1 MSKKNVTFDDIAK
14 YTGFSKTTVSRYF
27 NNPNSLTLKNQQIIA
42 DALVALDYKEN
53 KVARILANGNTEFIG
68 VIVPNLY
75 LHYYS
80 EMLNLILSTY
90 EEYGYKFLVFVGDE
104 NKNIERQ
111 YISELLAYKIEGMI
125 ILSHTMSSKELAS
138 YNIPIV
144 TIEREDEYVC
154 SVNTD
159 NYMGAVQAASLL
171 IKSGCDILLHI
182 NSPVPENVPAYGRIK
197 GFEDICSERNVAH
210 DVILTQLGNTFEE
223 NKEKLTQLVDE
234 IEAKYPDQKKGI
246 FISNDTHAN
255 ILLNIL
261 IRKYGTLPDNYSIVG
276 FDNSPIC
283 NEAVIPI
290 STVGQQ
296 SEVIADEAMKLL
308 VMQMNER
315 KKRRPTPLKEP
326 IHKVVTPILFRRET
340 TKIE

>member
-1 MSKKNVTFDDIAK
+1 MGKKNVTFDDIAK

-27 NNPNSLTLKNQQIIA
+27 NNPDSLTLKNQQIIA

-80 EMLNLILSTY
+80 EMLNRILSTY

-104 NKNIERQ
+104 KKNVERQ

-125 ILSHTMSSKELAS
+125 ILSHTIPSKELAS

-197 GFEDICSERNVAH
+197 GFEDICSDCNVQH
-210 DVILTQLGNTFEE
+210 NVILTQLGSTFEE
-223 NKEKLTQLVDE
+223 NKENLTQLVDE
-234 IEAKYPDQKKGI
+234 IEDKYPDQKKGI
-246 FISNDTHAN
+246 FVSNDTHSN

-296 SEVIADEAMKLL
+296 SELIADEAMKLL

-315 KKRRPTPLKEP
+315 KKRKPVPLKEP
-326 IHKVVTPILFRRET
+326 IHKIVTPILIRRET
-340 TKIE
+340 TR

>member
-27 NNPNSLTLKNQQIIA
+27 NNPDSLTLKNQQIIA

-80 EMLNLILSTY
+80 EMLNRILSTY

-125 ILSHTMSSKELAS
+125 ILSHTISSKELAS

-197 GFEDICSERNVAH
+197 GFEDICSEHNVVH

-234 IEAKYPDQKKGI
+234 IEDKYPNQKKGI

-261 IRKYGTLPDNYSIVG
+261 IRKYGTLPDDYSIVG

-296 SEVIADEAMKLL
+296 SEIIADEAMKLL

-315 KKRRPTPLKEP
+315 KKRKPVPLKEP
-326 IHKVVTPILFRRET
+326 IHKIVTPILIRRET
-340 TKIE
+340 TM

>member
-27 NNPNSLTLKNQQIIA
+27 NNPDSLTLKNQQIIA

-125 ILSHTMSSKELAS
+125 ILSHTISSKELAS

-197 GFEDICSERNVAH
+197 GFEDICSARNVAH

-296 SEVIADEAMKLL
+296 SESIADEAMKLL

-315 KKRRPTPLKEP
+315 KKRKPVPLKEP
-326 IHKVVTPILFRRET
+326 IHKIVTPILIRRET
-340 TKIE
+340 TM

>member
-1 MSKKNVTFDDIAK
+1 MGKKNVTFDDIAK

-27 NNPNSLTLKNQQIIA
+27 NNPDSLTLKNQQIIA

-80 EMLNLILSTY
+80 EMLNRILSTY

-104 NKNIERQ
+104 KKNVERQ

-125 ILSHTMSSKELAS
+125 ILSHTIPSKELAS

-197 GFEDICSERNVAH
+197 GFEDICSDCNVKH
-210 DVILTQLGNTFEE
+210 NVILTQLGSTFEE
-223 NKEKLTQLVDE
+223 NKENLTKLVDE
-234 IEAKYPDQKKGI
+234 IEDKYPDQKKGI
-246 FISNDTHAN
+246 FVSNDTHAN

-296 SEVIADEAMKLL
+296 SELIADEAMKLL

-315 KKRRPTPLKEP
+315 KKRKPVPLKEP
-326 IHKVVTPILFRRET
+326 IHKIVTPILIRRET
-340 TKIE
+340 TR

>member
-1 MSKKNVTFDDIAK
+1 MNKKNVTFDDIAK

-27 NNPNSLTLKNQQIIA
+27 NNPDSLTLKNQQIIA

-80 EMLNLILSTY
+80 EMLNRILSTY

-125 ILSHTMSSKELAS
+125 ILSHTISSKELAS

-197 GFEDICSERNVAH
+197 GFEDICSERNVVH

-234 IEAKYPDQKKGI
+234 IEDKYPNKKKGI
-246 FISNDTHAN
+246 FMSNDTHAN

-276 FDNSPIC
+276 FDNSPVS

-290 STVGQQ
+290 STIGQQ

-315 KKRRPTPLKEP
+315 KKRKPVPLKEP
-326 IHKVVTPILFRRET
+326 IHKIVTPILIRRET
-340 TKIE
+340 TM

>member
-14 YTGFSKTTVSRYF
+14 YTGFSKTTISRYF

-80 EMLNLILSTY
+80 EMLNRILSTY
-90 EEYGYKFLVFVGDE
+90 EDYGYKFLVFVGDE

-125 ILSHTMSSKELAS
+125 ILSHTISSKELAS

-197 GFEDICSERNVAH
+197 GFEDICSERNVVH

-234 IEAKYPDQKKGI
+234 IEDKYPDQKKGI
-246 FISNDTHAN
+246 FMSNDTHAN

-276 FDNSPIC
+276 FDNSPVSS
-283 NEAVIPI
+283 EAVIPI

-296 SEVIADEAMKLL
+296 TEIIADEGMKLL

-315 KKRRPTPLKEP
+315 KKRKPVPLKEP
-326 IHKVVTPILFRRET
+326 IHKIVTPILIRRET
-340 TKIE
+340 TM

>member
-27 NNPNSLTLKNQQIIA
+27 NNPDSLTLKNQQIIA

-53 KVARILANGNTEFIG
+53 KVARILAKGNTEFIG

-80 EMLNLILSTY
+80 EMLNRILSTY

-104 NKNIERQ
+104 NKNVERQ

-125 ILSHTMSSKELAS
+125 ILSHTISSKELAS

-159 NYMGAVQAASLL
+159 NYMGAVQATSLL
-171 IKSGCDILLHI
+171 IKSGCDILIHI

-197 GFEDICSERNVAH
+197 GFEDICSERNVVH

-234 IEAKYPDQKKGI
+234 IEDKYPNKKKGI
-246 FISNDTHAN
+246 FMSNDTHAN

-261 IRKYGTLPDNYSIVG
+261 IRKYGTLPDNYCIVG
-276 FDNSPIC
+276 FDNSPIS

-296 SEVIADEAMKLL
+296 SEIIADEAMKLL

-315 KKRRPTPLKEP
+315 KKRKPVPLKEP
-326 IHKVVTPILFRRET
+326 IHKIVTPILIRRET
-340 TKIE
+340 TM

>member
-27 NNPNSLTLKNQQIIA
+27 NNPDSLTLKNQQIIA

-125 ILSHTMSSKELAS
+125 ILSHTISSKELAS

-315 KKRRPTPLKEP
+315 KKRKPVPLKEP
-326 IHKVVTPILFRRET
+326 LHKIVTPILIRRET
-340 TKIE
+340 TM

>member
-27 NNPNSLTLKNQQIIA
+27 NNPDSLTLKNQQIIA

-80 EMLNLILSTY
+80 EMLNRILSTY

-125 ILSHTMSSKELAS
+125 ILSHTISSKELAS

-159 NYMGAVQAASLL
+159 NYMGAVQATILL

-197 GFEDICSERNVAH
+197 GFEDICSERNVVH

-276 FDNSPIC
+276 FDNSPVSS
-283 NEAVIPI
+283 EAVIPM
-290 STVGQQ
+290 STIGQQ

-315 KKRRPTPLKEP
+315 KKRKPVPLKEP
-326 IHKVVTPILFRRET
+326 IHKIQLL
-340 TKIE
+340 

>member
-1 MSKKNVTFDDIAK
+1 MNKKNVTFDDIAK

-27 NNPNSLTLKNQQIIA
+27 NNPDSLTLKNQQIIA
-42 DALVALDYKEN
+42 DALAALDYKEN

-80 EMLNLILSTY
+80 EMLNRILSTY

-125 ILSHTMSSKELAS
+125 ILSHTISSKELAS

-171 IKSGCDILLHI
+171 VKSGCDILIHI

-197 GFEDICSERNVAH
+197 GFEDICSERNVVH
-210 DVILTQLGNTFEE
+210 NVILTQLGNTFEE

-234 IEAKYPDQKKGI
+234 IEDKYPNKKKGI
-246 FISNDTHAN
+246 FMSNDTHAN

-276 FDNSPIC
+276 FDNSPISS
-283 NEAVIPI
+283 EAVIPI

-296 SEVIADEAMKLL
+296 SELIADEAMKLL

-315 KKRRPTPLKEP
+315 KKRKPVPLKEP
-326 IHKVVTPILFRRET
+326 IHKIVTPILIRRET
-340 TKIE
+340 TM

>member
-14 YTGFSKTTVSRYF
+14 YTGFSKTTISRYF
-27 NNPNSLTLKNQQIIA
+27 NNPDSLTLKNQQIIA
-42 DALVALDYKEN
+42 DALVDLDYKEN

-80 EMLNLILSTY
+80 EMLNRILSTY
-90 EEYGYKFLVFVGDE
+90 EEYGYKFLVFVGDK

-125 ILSHTMSSKELAS
+125 ILSHTISSKELAS

-159 NYMGAVQAASLL
+159 NYMGAVQATSLL

-197 GFEDICSERNVAH
+197 GFEDICSERNVVH
-210 DVILTQLGNTFEE
+210 DVILTQLGNTFVE
-223 NKEKLTQLVDE
+223 NKEKLTLLIDE
-234 IEAKYPDQKKGI
+234 IEDRYPNQKKGL
-246 FISNDTHAN
+246 FVSNDTHAN

-261 IRKYGTLPDNYSIVG
+261 IRKYGTLPDNYNIVG

-283 NEAVIPI
+283 NEAVIPR

-296 SEVIADEAMKLL
+296 SEIIADEAMKLL

-315 KKRRPTPLKEP
+315 KKRKPVPLKEP
-326 IHKVVTPILFRRET
+326 IHKIVTPILIRRET
-340 TKIE
+340 TM

>member
-27 NNPNSLTLKNQQIIA
+27 NNPDSLTLKNQQIIA

-53 KVARILANGNTEFIG
+53 KVARILANGKTEFIG

-80 EMLNLILSTY
+80 EMLNRILSTY
-90 EEYGYKFLVFVGDE
+90 EKYGYKFLVFVGDE

-125 ILSHTMSSKELAS
+125 ILSHTISSKELAS

-159 NYMGAVQAASLL
+159 NYMGAVQVASLL

-197 GFEDICSERNVAH
+197 GFEDICSERNVVH
-210 DVILTQLGNTFEE
+210 DVILTQLGRTFDE

-234 IEAKYPDQKKGI
+234 IEAKYPNQKKGI

-261 IRKYGTLPDNYSIVG
+261 IRKYGTLPDNYCIVG

-283 NEAVIPI
+283 TEAVIPI

-296 SEVIADEAMKLL
+296 SDVIADEAMKLL

-315 KKRRPTPLKEP
+315 KKRKPVPLKKP
-326 IHKVVTPILFRRET
+326 IHKIVTPILIRRET
-340 TKIE
+340 TM

>member
-27 NNPNSLTLKNQQIIA
+27 NNPDSLTLKNQQIIA

-80 EMLNLILSTY
+80 EMLNRILSTY
-90 EEYGYKFLVFVGDE
+90 EEYGYKFLVFAGDE

-125 ILSHTMSSKELAS
+125 ILSHTISSKELSS

-171 IKSGCDILLHI
+171 IKSDCNILLHI

-197 GFEDICSERNVAH
+197 GFEDICCERNVVH
-210 DVILTQLGNTFEE
+210 DVILTHLGNTFEE
-223 NKEKLTQLVDE
+223 NKEKLTRLVDE
-234 IEAKYPDQKKGI
+234 IEDRYPNKKKGI
-246 FISNDTHAN
+246 FMSNDTHAN
-255 ILLNIL
+255 ILMNIL
-261 IRKYGTLPDNYSIVG
+261 IRKYGTLPDDYSIVG
-276 FDNSPIC
+276 FDNSPVSS
-283 NEAVIPI
+283 EAVIPI
-290 STVGQQ
+290 STIDQQ

-315 KKRRPTPLKEP
+315 KKRKPVPLKEP
-326 IHKVVTPILFRRET
+326 IHKIVTPILIRRET
-340 TKIE
+340 TM

>member
-1 MSKKNVTFDDIAK
+1 MSKQNVTFDDIAK

-27 NNPNSLTLKNQQIIA
+27 NNPDSLTLKNQQIIA

-80 EMLNLILSTY
+80 EMLNRILSTY

-125 ILSHTMSSKELAS
+125 ILSHTISSKELAS

-144 TIEREDEYVC
+144 AIEREDEYVC

-159 NYMGAVQAASLL
+159 NYMGTVQAASLL

-197 GFEDICSERNVAH
+197 GFEDICSERNVVH

-234 IEAKYPDQKKGI
+234 IEDKYPNQKKGI
-246 FISNDTHAN
+246 FMSNDTHAN

-276 FDNSPIC
+276 FDNSPVSS
-283 NEAVIPI
+283 EAVIPI

-296 SEVIADEAMKLL
+296 SEIIADEAMKLL

-315 KKRRPTPLKEP
+315 KKRKPVPLKEP
-326 IHKVVTPILFRRET
+326 IHKIVTPILIRRET
-340 TKIE
+340 TM

>member
-27 NNPNSLTLKNQQIIA
+27 NNPDSLTLKNQQIIA

-53 KVARILANGNTEFIG
+53 KVARILASGKTEFIG

-80 EMLNLILSTY
+80 EMLNRILSTY

-125 ILSHTMSSKELAS
+125 ILSHTIPSKELAS

-144 TIEREDEYVC
+144 TIEREDENTC

-159 NYMGAVQAASLL
+159 NYMGAVQAANLL
-171 IKSGCDILLHI
+171 IKSGCDILVHI

-197 GFEDICSERNVAH
+197 GFEDICSESNVPH
-210 DVILTQLGNTFEE
+210 DVILRQLGNTFEE
-223 NKEKLTQLVDE
+223 NKEKITQLVDE
-234 IEAKYPDQKKGI
+234 IEKKYPDQKKGI
-246 FISNDTHAN
+246 FMSNDTHAN

-261 IRKYGTLPDNYSIVG
+261 VRKYGTLPDNYCIVG
-276 FDNSPIC
+276 FDNSPASG
-283 NEAVIPI
+283 EAVIPI
-290 STVGQQ
+290 STIGQQ
-296 SEVIADEAMKLL
+296 IELIADEAMKLL

-315 KKRRPTPLKEP
+315 KKRKPVPLKEP
-326 IHKVVTPILFRRET
+326 IHKIVTPILIRRET
-340 TKIE
+340 TM

>member
-27 NNPNSLTLKNQQIIA
+27 NNPDSLTLKNQQIIA

-80 EMLNLILSTY
+80 EMLNRILSTY

-125 ILSHTMSSKELAS
+125 ILSHTISSKELAS

-159 NYMGAVQAASLL
+159 NYMGAVQATSLL

-182 NSPVPENVPAYGRIK
+182 NSQVPENVPAYGRIK
-197 GFEDICSERNVAH
+197 GFEAICSERNVVH

-234 IEAKYPDQKKGI
+234 IEDKYPNQKKGI

-261 IRKYGTLPDNYSIVG
+261 IRKYGTLPDDYSIVG

-296 SEVIADEAMKLL
+296 SEIIADEAMKLL

-315 KKRRPTPLKEP
+315 KKRKPVPLKEP
-326 IHKVVTPILFRRET
+326 IHKIVTPILIRRET
-340 TKIE
+340 TM

>member
-1 MSKKNVTFDDIAK
+1 MSKQNVTFDDIAK

-27 NNPNSLTLKNQQIIA
+27 NNPDSLTLKNQQIIA

-80 EMLNLILSTY
+80 EMLNRILSTY

-125 ILSHTMSSKELAS
+125 ILSHTISSKELAS

-159 NYMGAVQAASLL
+159 NYMGTVQAASLL

-197 GFEDICSERNVAH
+197 GFEDICSERNVVH

-234 IEAKYPDQKKGI
+234 IEDKYPNQKKGI
-246 FISNDTHAN
+246 FMSNDTHAN

-276 FDNSPIC
+276 FDNSPVSS
-283 NEAVIPI
+283 EAVIPI

-296 SEVIADEAMKLL
+296 SEIIADEAMKLL

-315 KKRRPTPLKEP
+315 KKRKPVPLKEP
-326 IHKVVTPILFRRET
+326 IHKIVTPILIRRET
-340 TKIE
+340 TM

>member
-14 YTGFSKTTVSRYF
+14 YTGFSKTTISRYF
-27 NNPNSLTLKNQQIIA
+27 NNPDSLTLKNQQIIA

-80 EMLNLILSTY
+80 EMLNRILSTY

-125 ILSHTMSSKELAS
+125 ILSHTISSKELAS

-159 NYMGAVQAASLL
+159 NYMGAVQATSLL

-182 NSPVPENVPAYGRIK
+182 NSQVPENVPAYGRIK
-197 GFEDICSERNVAH
+197 GFEDICSEHNVVH

-234 IEAKYPDQKKGI
+234 IEDKYPDQKKGI
-246 FISNDTHAN
+246 FMSNDTHAN

-276 FDNSPIC
+276 FDNSPVSS
-283 NEAVIPI
+283 EAVIPI

-296 SEVIADEAMKLL
+296 AEIIADEGMKLL

-315 KKRRPTPLKEP
+315 KKRKPVPLKEP
-326 IHKVVTPILFRRET
+326 IHKIVTPILIRRET
-340 TKIE
+340 TM